1 MNARRKLIAALSEDS
16 LGGIATLQDVDH
28 AEQLVNAHRAEILRE
43 VDEQFAAMKLPEEL
57 KGTFNAGSYADAWRR
72 CRTAVQAMAGEE
84 ATPQG
89 ATATPHAETFDGE
102 LAMLRGLVR
111 VLRTVARQDDL
122 REVQRLLAEHA
133 SDENAARAGAK
144 RARMWPK
151 DWDQVLDT
159 AIRDEGGEWTTLR
172 VQHLYKARYEVGLFR
187 GDARMCLSERAHKGL
202 LQLHDRPSGRVY
214 TLKNRKDGRP

>member
-1 MNARRKLIAALSEDS
+1 MSVRRQIISALSEDS
-16 LGGIATLQDVDH
+16 LGGIATLADVGH
-28 AEQLVNAHRAEILRE
+28 AERLVNAHRAEVLRE
-43 VDEQFAAMKLPEEL
+43 VDAEFAAMKLPPA
-57 KGTFNAGSYADAWRR
+57 FNAGSYADAWRR
-72 CRTAVQAMAGEE
+72 CRTIVQAMAGEE

-89 ATATPHAETFDGE
+89 ATATPHTETFDGE

-122 REVQRLLAEHA
+122 REVQRLLTEHA

-144 RARMWPK
+144 RARMWPA
-151 DWDQVLDT
+151 DWDAVLDA
-159 AIRDEGGEWTTLR
+159 AIRDEDGEWTTNR

-187 GDARMCLSERAHKGL
+187 GDARMCLSERAHAGL
-202 LQLHDRPSGRVY
+202 LKLHDRPQGRVY